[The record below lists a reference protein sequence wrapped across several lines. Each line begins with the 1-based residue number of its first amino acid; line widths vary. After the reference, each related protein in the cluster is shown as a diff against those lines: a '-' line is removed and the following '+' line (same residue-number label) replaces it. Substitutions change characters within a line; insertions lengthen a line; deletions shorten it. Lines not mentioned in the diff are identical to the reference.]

1 MIIRIDRLGPVFPV
15 SFILQRGGKPFIGIA
30 TSNNTHSLVKLA
42 SLEIQY
48 KLTRQRFQPCS
59 MAFHKHVLSVG
70 KNSQL
75 SQRRLD
81 LRKLLAERGK
91 CTLQSVGGHPF
102 FD

>member
-1 MIIRIDRLGPVFPV
+1 MIIRIDRLGPCFSV
-15 SFILQRGGKPFIGIA
+15 SFILQRGSKPFIGIA
-30 TSNNTHSLVKLA
+30 TSNDTYSFVKLA